1 MVEWWFWDWGWLYD
15 TINDWNG
22 WIWIDGCWR
31 SFCGRMKSKRGNG
44 RRGLLDG
51 SGWNSGG
58 GLLKT
63 DGHFSLSF
71 FLFLYICVSVS
82 PILAE
87 SENERGCAL
96 TRLKWHRS
104 FSLSSVWALG
114 VGAAPPVTSNDHL
127 GRYINSSNEFSIHLN
142 PAPWINPIYL
152 SIGWKVSS
160 FLISFS
166 PPLKAGAGAGGGQ
179 VNDRHSPGSQL
190 EMLNQYL
197 AYQVVDAFSGTLE
210 EVWSFVRLPRAGR
223 NVIYFIAATER
234 VDPSDG
240 NVINLN
246 AEWMDG
252 ADGWSGWN
260 QLISWDESFQVS
272 VGDEAGMVVFGI
284 HRWFEASVWMTG
296 HLELASINSECEYF
310 QVLSEFWRSGAECW
324 HRWAIDYAAQ
334 FPVLAFISTFFLP
347 SLLPF
352 WKVAVGAEK
361 KCQWLTVGPG
371 SFLTG
376 GSAAAPWPPSR
387 LLPSPPPAPTPPSP
401 AAAIAHA
408 ANVSNLPVFSFSL
421 HIGWIIPDETNH
433 MDDGTLVIHI
443 KTGRFIALNA
453 FNAAATWNVIVNFIF
468 HWNELSFYKISKKK
482 KNCNWKTWNIRM
494 KLKYEKIF
502 GNFAFKMKN

>member
-1 MVEWWFWDWGWLYD
+1 M
-15 TINDWNG
+15 
-22 WIWIDGCWR
+22 
-31 SFCGRMKSKRGNG
+31 
-44 RRGLLDG
+44 
-51 SGWNSGG
+51 
-58 GLLKT
+58 KT

-252 ADGWSGWN
+252 ADGWSGWMERMESAH
-260 QLISWDESFQVS
+260 QL
-272 VGDEAGMVVFGI
+272 
-284 HRWFEASVWMTG
+284 R
-296 HLELASINSECEYF
+296 
-310 QVLSEFWRSGAECW
+310 
-324 HRWAIDYAAQ
+324 
-334 FPVLAFISTFFLP
+334 
-347 SLLPF
+347 
-352 WKVAVGAEK
+352 
-361 KCQWLTVGPG
+361 
-371 SFLTG
+371 
-376 GSAAAPWPPSR
+376 
-387 LLPSPPPAPTPPSP
+387 
-401 AAAIAHA
+401 
-408 ANVSNLPVFSFSL
+408 
-421 HIGWIIPDETNH
+421 
-433 MDDGTLVIHI
+433 
-443 KTGRFIALNA
+443 
-453 FNAAATWNVIVNFIF
+453 
-468 HWNELSFYKISKKK
+468 
-482 KNCNWKTWNIRM
+482 
-494 KLKYEKIF
+494 
-502 GNFAFKMKN
+502 

>member
-166 PPLKAGAGAGGGQ
+166 PPLKAGAGAGGGGRSMTAIPR
-179 VNDRHSPGSQL
+179 DHSWKCWINISRIKWL
-190 EMLNQYL
+190 
-197 AYQVVDAFSGTLE
+197 T
-210 EVWSFVRLPRAGR
+210 RLVGR
-223 NVIYFIAATER
+223 WR
-234 VDPSDG
+234 K
-240 NVINLN
+240 
-246 AEWMDG
+246 
-252 ADGWSGWN
+252 
-260 QLISWDESFQVS
+260 
-272 VGDEAGMVVFGI
+272 FG
-284 HRWFEASVWMTG
+284 RLWG
-296 HLELASINSECEYF
+296 
-310 QVLSEFWRSGAECW
+310 
-324 HRWAIDYAAQ
+324 
-334 FPVLAFISTFFLP
+334 FPVPVVTLYIS
-347 SLLPF
+347 
-352 WKVAVGAEK
+352 
-361 KCQWLTVGPG
+361 
-371 SFLTG
+371 
-376 GSAAAPWPPSR
+376 
-387 LLPSPPPAPTPPSP
+387 
-401 AAAIAHA
+401 
-408 ANVSNLPVFSFSL
+408 
-421 HIGWIIPDETNH
+421 
-433 MDDGTLVIHI
+433 
-443 KTGRFIALNA
+443 
-453 FNAAATWNVIVNFIF
+453 
-468 HWNELSFYKISKKK
+468 
-482 KNCNWKTWNIRM
+482 
-494 KLKYEKIF
+494 
-502 GNFAFKMKN
+502 